1 MTVFEALILGLVQ
14 GLTEFLPVSSSGH
27 LILIQR
33 LLDLQGDMLFFDIL
47 LHAATLA
54 AVLSVFYKDV
64 IALFRHPLKSQLKLL
79 VLACVPTV
87 LLFLLF
93 KQFFVNA
100 FDGRFLA
107 VGFMVTAVALTAT
120 EMLSKKRTLL
130 KRPGIASSLIM
141 GAVQGIAVL
150 PGISRSGSTIC
161 AGVIYGLDRKEA
173 ARFSFLM
180 SMPIIIGSALMEG
193 LDVTAQNIDIPF
205 WPAVAGI
212 AAAFI
217 SGLIAIKFMLKILE
231 KRKMYGFSVYLILI
245 AVVTLFVL

>member
-33 LLDLQGDMLFFDIL
+33 LLNIQGDMLFFDIL

-64 IALFRHPLKSQLKLL
+64 FALFRHPVKSQLRLL
-79 VLACVPTV
+79 VLSCVPTV

-93 KQFFVNA
+93 KQFFVDA

-120 EMLSKKRTLL
+120 ELLSKKRTML
-130 KRPGIASSLIM
+130 KKPGIASSLIM

-161 AGVIYGLDRKEA
+161 AGVIYGLDRKDA

-180 SMPIIIGSALMEG
+180 SMPIIIGSVLMES
-193 LDVTAQNIDIPF
+193 LDITAVSFDIPPL
-205 WPAVAGI
+205 PAIAGM

-217 SGLIAIKFMLKILE
+217 SGLIAIKFMLKIIE
-231 KRKMYGFSVYLILI
+231 KKRLYGFSVYLILI
-245 AVVTLFVL
+245 AVVALFVL